1 MSPIHAWTQAD
12 YAREKRWADEIVPAM
27 VVGDALRLELKSGRK
42 VLAIYTPAPKTM
54 AGVVVVH
61 GLGVNPDWGLIGT
74 LRSRL
79 PDYGYATL
87 SVQMPVLVAG
97 ALGEDYPALFPEAAE
112 RLAAAVAHLNGKGF
126 EKVAIV
132 FHSMGARMSNY
143 FLTHVPGARV
153 AAWVAIGLPT
163 FVMEPASV
171 RIPVLDLHGE
181 RDVRPCSAT
190 RRRAPSC
197 CAPSAVRRRSKSP
210 GPTITSPA
218 ARTSSRGRSSSFST
232 DVCGRRGSCRCVPT
246 SRFSSIRTSRA
257 ARACAG
263 RPCASR

>member
-1 MSPIHAWTQAD
+1 LILLMFSSRRCASAVGFFWIILVVSVHALAQAD
-12 YAREKRWADEIVPAM
+12 YAREQRWADEIVPAI
-27 VVGDALRLELKSGRK
+27 VVGDVLQLELKSGRR
-42 VLAIYTPAPKTM
+42 VLAIYTPAPKAA

-87 SVQMPVLVAG
+87 SVQMPVLAAG

-132 FHSMGARMSNY
+132 SHSMGARMSNY
-143 FLTHVPGARV
+143 FLTHVPGVRV

-181 RDVRPCSAT
+181 KDSAAVLGNAE
-190 RRRAPSC
+190 RRA
-197 CAPSAVRRRSKSP
+197 AVLR
-210 GPTITSPA
+210 II
-218 ARTSSRGRSSSFST
+218 
-232 DVCGRRGSCRCVPT
+232 RGSAQVQVAGADHY
-246 SRFSSIRTSRA
+246 F
-257 ARACAG
+257 AG
-263 RPCASR
+263 REDELMRQVRLFLDRRLR